1 MAGTLLEFYQ
11 KQGWKLLEA
20 ALQLIVGRTS
30 EYAVEE
36 ALYRKHVIEAGWNAL
51 PEAQRR
57 AGRERLHWDAIL
69 LAMRREVFE
78 VQDRRLSLRRDARDW
93 ALAVIAPLLANLKSP
108 SSMKLPPPGPTTIP
122 TPAPAPPPAAT
133 RPRSGVRMP
142 PIVGQ
147 PTPAAAIGID
157 FGTTYSS
164 VAHLDPH
171 GRPVSL
177 PNVHGEILTPSV
189 VLFEGEGAI
198 VGKEAVTAAAVEP
211 EKVADLFKRDMG
223 RKFYRRKVNGWDL
236 PPEAIS
242 AFILRSLRDDAQ
254 RRLGMPVKAV
264 ITVPAY
270 FDELRRRATM
280 TTGQLIDLE
289 VLDILNEPT
298 AAALAYGFQEG
309 YLDPGA
315 RPANARLRVLVF
327 DLGGGTCDATIIDI
341 MPNVFKTIATEGDVY
356 LGGKDFDEKLVT
368 LAAERFT
375 RMTGN
380 DPRTDPISLRELQAS
395 AENAKRA
402 LSERTKAPIVV
413 SHLGQ
418 RLKVEVT
425 RQEFENV
432 TAALLARLRGTV
444 EAVARTAGVNW
455 SEIDRVL
462 LVGGAT
468 RMPQIGRMLQ
478 EVTGKQPDASINPDE
493 AVAHGAAL
501 YADLLLRRQ
510 QGGPSRFS
518 VTNVNSHSLGIVGVD
533 GKTGQRKNQVLI
545 PRNTPLPHTVTRTF
559 KTSAPNQKRVTVR
572 VVEGESEKPEDC
584 CNIGVA
590 TIANLPRDL
599 PAGWPVLVSYSYL
612 ENGQLLVSA
621 KVEGQNAAISTT
633 FQRDNQRT
641 DEATTRWNAYVER
654 EWTKR
659 PV

>member
-57 AGRERLHWDAIL
+57 AGRARLHWDAIL
-69 LAMRREVFE
+69 LALRREVFE
-78 VQDRRLSLRRDARDW
+78 VQDRKLLLRRDARDW
-93 ALAVIAPLLANLKSP
+93 ALAVIAPLLANAKSP
-108 SSMKLPPPGPTTIP
+108 SSARLPPPGPSTV
-122 TPAPAPPPAAT
+122 AAPAAT
-133 RPRSGVRMP
+133 RPRSGVRLP
-142 PIVGQ
+142 PAAGQ
-147 PTPAAAIGID
+147 PAPAVAIGID
-157 FGTTYSS
+157 FGSTYSS

-177 PNVHGEILTPSV
+177 PNVHGDILTPSV
-189 VLFEGEGAI
+189 VLFDGDGAI
-198 VGKEAVTAAAVEP
+198 VGKEAVTGAAVEP
-211 EKVADLFKRDMG
+211 EKVADLVKRDMG

-236 PPEAIS
+236 PPEAIA

-254 RRLGMPVKAV
+254 RRLGMTVKAV

-280 TTGQLIDLE
+280 TAGQLIDLE

-298 AAALAYGFQEG
+298 AAALAYGCQEG
-309 YLDPGA
+309 FLDPGA
-315 RPANARLRVLVF
+315 RPASARLRVLVF
-327 DLGGGTCDATIIDI
+327 DLGGGTCDATIIDVT
-341 MPNVFKTIATEGDVY
+341 PNAFKTIATEGDVY
-356 LGGKDFDEKLVT
+356 LGGKDFDEKLAT

-375 RMTGN
+375 RMTGG

-425 RQEFENV
+425 RQEFEDV

-444 EAVARTAGVNW
+444 EAVVRQAHLNW
-455 SEIDRVL
+455 PDIDRVL

-468 RMPQIGRMLQ
+468 RMPQITRMLQ
-478 EVTGKQPDASINPDE
+478 QLTGKLPDSSINPDE

-518 VTNVNSHSLGIVGVD
+518 VTNVNAHSLGIVGVD
-533 GKTGQRKNQVLI
+533 GKTGQRRNQVLI

-584 CNIGVA
+584 FNVGVA
-590 TIANLPRDL
+590 TIADLPHNL

-621 KVEGQNAAISTT
+621 KVEGQNAAVSTT
-633 FQRDNQRT
+633 FQRDNNLA
-641 DEATTRWNAYVER
+641 DEPTSRWNAYVER

-659 PV
+659 NA